1 MTARSPLIGL
11 PACIQEANDVTWHA
25 VKEQYIRGVLA
36 AGGVPVLLP
45 AIGPQSDLA
54 ELLRRLDG
62 LLLPGSSSNVEP
74 AHYDGPPSRPGTLH
88 DAKRDATTLPLIRAA
103 LGDGLPLLA
112 ICRGHQELNVALGG
126 TLHQNVHELPGK
138 RDHRSAPG
146 RPNEIRYGPAHAV
159 KLTGLLAELA
169 GAGESQVNSLHAQAI
184 DRLAPGLV
192 VEATSPDDVIE
203 AVRVDGSSGFAIGV
217 QWHPEWSIG
226 RDRFSGAIFA
236 RFGAAAR
243 DRAVKR
249 HR

>member
-1 MTARSPLIGL
+1 MSAAPLIGL
-11 PACIQEANDVTWHA
+11 PACIQESDDVTWHA

-45 AIGPQSDLA
+45 AIGADSDIA

-74 AHYDGPPSRPGTLH
+74 AHYDGSPSRPGTLH

-103 LGDGLPLLA
+103 LGAGLPLLA

-138 RDHRSAPG
+138 DDHRSPRG
-146 RPNEIRYGPAHAV
+146 RPNAERYAPVHPV
-159 KLTGLLAELA
+159 RLSGLLADLT
-169 GAGESQVNSLHAQAI
+169 GATEAKVNSLHAQAI
-184 DRLAPGLV
+184 DRLAPGLA
-192 VEATSPDDVIE
+192 VEAMAPDDVIE
-203 AVRVDGSSGFAIGV
+203 AVRVDQAPGLALGI
-217 QWHPEWSIG
+217 QWHPEWSIASNPL
-226 RDRFSGAIFA
+226 SGAIFA

-243 DRAVKR
+243 DYAARK
-249 HR
+249 

>member
-1 MTARSPLIGL
+1 MTAHSPLIGL
-11 PACIQEANDVTWHA
+11 PACIQETDDVTWHA
-25 VKEQYIRGVLA
+25 VKEQYIRAVLA

-45 AIGPQSDLA
+45 AIGPQADIA

-74 AHYDGPPSRPGTLH
+74 AHYAGPPSRPGTLH
-88 DAKRDATTLPLIRAA
+88 DRKRDATTLPLIRAA
-103 LGDGLPLLA
+103 LGEGLPLLA

-146 RPNEIRYGPAHAV
+146 RPNEIRYAPVHAV
-159 KLTGLLAELA
+159 RLSGLLAELA

-192 VEATSPDDVIE
+192 VEALSPDSVIE
-203 AVRVDGSSGFAIGV
+203 AVRVEGAPGFALGV
-217 QWHPEWSIG
+217 QWHPEWSVDS
-226 RDRFSGAIFA
+226 DRLSGAIFA

-243 DRAVKR
+243 DRATKK
-249 HR
+249 